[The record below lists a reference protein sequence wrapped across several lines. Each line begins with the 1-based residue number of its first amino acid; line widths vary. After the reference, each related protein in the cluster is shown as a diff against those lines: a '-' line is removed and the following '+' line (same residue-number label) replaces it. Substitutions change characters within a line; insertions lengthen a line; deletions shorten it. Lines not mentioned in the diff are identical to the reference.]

1 MKKLSMV
8 LAVIL
13 VAVFM
18 LAACTPV
25 DKPEQSASAQATE
38 QSTGEAAPASASAAA
53 DKSAA
58 PLAAG
63 EFKKLGLVHNM
74 QSWQMY
80 QVMEKA
86 IKAQCDAAGVELVVA
101 DANGD
106 ANKQLQLIETMMNSG
121 VNGIIVVTID
131 GPTLEDV
138 AKRCTENGVALV
150 SMYIEL
156 ENATANMLVD
166 EYKYGYAIGEMG
178 AQYMAENF
186 PGEEVEVAL
195 LRIHDYLPGIDR
207 GRGMEDALKE
217 LFPTAKIVNDQNSV
231 DVESA
236 MKMTEAIL
244 AGNPNTRMFLAD
256 SDDTGA
262 IGAYEVLKA
271 KVKPEDQAKYCVIGA
286 DGVPQAFGYI
296 KEDGMYRGTVALD
309 NKEIGNTAF
318 AIVADALAGKEF
330 ERVQYCSFEEVTKAN
345 ADEYLKQYE

>member
-8 LAVIL
+8 LAVVL
-13 VAVFM
+13 VAVLMF
-18 LAACTPV
+18 AACTPV
-25 DKPEQSASAQATE
+25 DQPAQSASAQTTQE
-38 QSTGEAAPASASAAA
+38 DAPAGESAAA
-53 DKSAA
+53 DESAA
-58 PLAAG
+58 PVAAG

-80 QVMEKA
+80 QGMEKA
-86 IKAQCDAAGVELVVA
+86 IKAKCDAAGVELVVA

-121 VNGIIVVTID
+121 VNGIIVVTVD

-156 ENATANMLVD
+156 ENATANVLVD
-166 EYKYGYAIGEMG
+166 EYEYGYAIGKLG

-186 PGEEVEVAL
+186 PDEELEVAL
-195 LRIHDYLPGIDR
+195 LRIHDYLPGIER
-207 GRGMEDALKE
+207 GRGMEDAVKE
-217 LFPTAKIVNDQNSV
+217 YYPTATIVNDQNSV

-271 KVKPEDQAKYCVIGA
+271 KVKPEDQAKYCVVGA

-296 KEDGMYRGTVALD
+296 LEDGMYRGTVALD
-309 NKEIGNTAF
+309 NQEIGNTAF
-318 AIVADALAGKEF
+318 QICADALAGKDF
-330 ERVQYCSFEEVTKAN
+330 EKVQYCAFEEVTKEN
-345 ADEYLKQYE
+345 AAEYLKQYE

>member
-13 VAVFM
+13 VVVFM

-25 DKPEQSASAQATE
+25 DQPAQGSSAQATQE
-38 QSTGEAAPASASAAA
+38 ATAAGESAAA
-53 DKSAA
+53 DKPAA
-58 PLAAG
+58 KLAAG
-63 EFKKLGLVHNM
+63 DFKKLGLVHNV

-80 QVMEKA
+80 QVMERA
-86 IKAQCDAAGVELVVA
+86 IKAKCDAAGVELVVA

-156 ENATANMLVD
+156 QNATANMLVD
-166 EYKYGYAIGEMG
+166 EYQYGYEIGKMG

-186 PGEEVEVAL
+186 PDEELEVAL

-207 GRGMEDALKE
+207 GRGMEDAVKE
-217 LFPTAKIVNDQNSV
+217 FYPTAKIVNDQNSI

-236 MKMTEAIL
+236 MKSTEAIL
-244 AGNPNTRMFLAD
+244 AGNPNTRLFLAD

-296 KEDGMYRGTVALD
+296 LEGGMYRGTVAL
-309 NKEIGNTAF
+309 NNLEIGNTAF
-318 AIVADALAGKEF
+318 QICADALAGKEF
-330 ERVQYCSFEEVTKAN
+330 EKVQYCSFEEVTKAN
-345 ADEYLKQYE
+345 AQEYLKQYE

>member
-1 MKKLSMV
+1 MKKLSV
-8 LAVIL
+8 ILAVVI
-13 VAVFM
+13 VAA
-18 LAACTPV
+18 LLLSACTPV
-25 DKPEQSASAQATE
+25 DAPAQSEKPSEQASAEATAAEASTSTDQAV
-38 QSTGEAAPASASAAA
+38 AP
-53 DKSAA
+53 
-58 PLAAG
+58 G
-63 EFKKLGLVHNM
+63 EFKKLGLVHNV

-86 IKAQCDAAGVELVVA
+86 IKEKCDAAGVELVVA

-138 AKRCTENGVALV
+138 AKRCTQNGVALV

-166 EYKYGYAIGEMG
+166 EYKYGYEIGKMG
-178 AQYMAENF
+178 AQYMADNF
-186 PGEEVEVAL
+186 PDEELEVAL
-195 LRIHDYLPGIDR
+195 LRIHDYLPGIER
-207 GRGMEDALKE
+207 GRGMEDAVKE
-217 LFPTAKIVNDQNSV
+217 FYPTAKIVNDQNSI

-236 MKMTEAIL
+236 MKSTEAIL
-244 AGNPNTRMFLAD
+244 AGNPNTRLFLAD

-271 KVKPEDQAKYCVIGA
+271 KVKPEDQPKYCVIGA

-296 KEDGMYRGTVALD
+296 KEGGMYRGTVAL
-309 NKEIGNTAF
+309 NNVEIGYTAF
-318 AIVADALAGKEF
+318 QICADALAGKPF
-330 ERVQYCSFEEVTKAN
+330 EKVQYCDFEEVTIAN
-345 ADEYLKQYE
+345 VDEYLKQYE

>member
-18 LAACTPV
+18 FAACTPV
-25 DKPEQSASAQATE
+25 DKPAESAPASEAQGTEESASAEQAE
-38 QSTGEAAPASASAAA
+38 PV
-53 DKSAA
+53 
-58 PLAAG
+58 AAG
-63 EFKKLGLVHNM
+63 EFKKLGLVHNV

-86 IKAQCDAAGVELVVA
+86 IKEQCDAAGVELVVA

-166 EYKYGYAIGEMG
+166 EYQYGYEIGKMG
-178 AQYMAENF
+178 AEYMAANF
-186 PGEEVEVAL
+186 PDQELEVAL

-217 LFPTAKIVNDQNSV
+217 FYPTAKVVNDQNSI

-236 MKMTEAIL
+236 MKSTEAIL
-244 AGNPNTRMFLAD
+244 AGNPNTTLFLCD

-296 KEDGMYRGTVALD
+296 KEDGMYRGTVAL
-309 NKEIGNTAF
+309 NNREIGMTAYN
-318 AIVADALAGKEF
+318 ICADALAGNEF
-330 ERVQYCSFEEVTKAN
+330 EKVQYCSFEPVDKTN